1 MSFFSKVSRLSPGL
15 VNCSAFSVAPALER
29 GTVPVDL
36 AFVPCAY
43 LRCADPMPLWLAL
56 SYASVLLSRYLAVV
70 LARRG

>member
-15 VNCSAFSVAPALER
+15 VSCSASSVAPALER
-29 GTVPVDL
+29 GTASHL
-36 AFVPCAY
+36 YRAY